1 MARTGRRP
9 GDSGTRQ
16 AILQAAQEAFCEHG
30 YDRASIRAIAHQAKV
45 DPALVHHYFGTKQR
59 LFVAAVQFPFQ
70 PAEVIDRLLG
80 GDPGT
85 VGERLVRFILR
96 IGEDQANRDAVIG
109 LLRSAATTEHAA
121 TLLREFAS
129 EAIIGWMAADLDP
142 PNPRLRP
149 TLVASQL
156 IGLFMLRYIIKV
168 EPLASASVEEVVAA
182 VAPTVQRY
190 LTAELNL
197 QPSV

>member
-1 MARTGRRP
+1 LVPCWTPTRVPYLCRGRLERCRRWHW
-9 GDSGTRQ
+9 DR
-16 AILQAAQEAFCEHG
+16 LQARERPTTPT
-30 YDRASIRAIAHQAKV
+30 RA
-45 DPALVHHYFGTKQR
+45 
-59 LFVAAVQFPFQ
+59 
-70 PAEVIDRLLG
+70 
-80 GDPGT
+80 
-85 VGERLVRFILR
+85 
-96 IGEDQANRDAVIG
+96 EDQANRHAVIG

-129 EAIIGWMAADLDP
+129 KAIIGWMAADLDP

-182 VAPTVQRY
+182 VAPTMQRY

>member
-1 MARTGRRP
+1 VSTATTVPASAPSPTRP
-9 GDSGTRQ
+9 RSTPPWCTTTS
-16 AILQAAQEAFCEHG
+16 A
-30 YDRASIRAIAHQAKV
+30 
-45 DPALVHHYFGTKQR
+45 PT
-59 LFVAAVQFPFQ
+59 AAVRGRGAVPV
-70 PAEVIDRLLG
+70 PAGRGIDQLLG

-85 VGERLVRFILR
+85 VGERLVRFFLR
-96 IGEDQANRDAVIG
+96 IGEDQANRHAVIG

-129 EAIIGWMAADLDP
+129 EAIIGGMAADLDP
-142 PNPRLRP
+142 LNPRLRP

>member
-1 MARTGRRP
+1 VGLVDILRGLPTRFWGTVGCRT
-9 GDSGTRQ
+9 
-16 AILQAAQEAFCEHG
+16 
-30 YDRASIRAIAHQAKV
+30 
-45 DPALVHHYFGTKQR
+45 ALVHHYFGTKQR

-70 PAEVIDRLLG
+70 PAEGIDQLLG
-80 GDPGT
+80 GDPET
-85 VGERLVRFILR
+85 VGERLVRFFLR
-96 IGEDQANRDAVIG
+96 IGEDQANRHAVIG
-109 LLRSAATTEHAA
+109 LLRSAATT
-121 TLLREFAS
+121 LLREFAS
-129 EAIIGWMAADLDP
+129 KAIIGWMAADLDP

-182 VAPTVQRY
+182 VAPTMQRY

>member
-1 MARTGRRP
+1 VSTAT
-9 GDSGTRQ
+9 TV
-16 AILQAAQEAFCEHG
+16 L
-30 YDRASIRAIAHQAKV
+30 ASIAHQAKV
-45 DPALVHHYFGTKQR
+45 DPALVHHYFATKQR

-70 PAEVIDRLLG
+70 PAEVIDQLLG

>member
-70 PAEVIDRLLG
+70 PAEVIDQLLG

>member
-45 DPALVHHYFGTKQR
+45 DPALVHHYFGTKQQ

-70 PAEVIDRLLG
+70 PAEGIDQLLG
-80 GDPGT
+80 GDPET
-85 VGERLVRFILR
+85 VGERLVRFFLR
-96 IGEDQANRDAVIG
+96 IGEDQANRHAVIG
-109 LLRSAATTEHAA
+109 LLRSAATT
-121 TLLREFAS
+121 LLREFAS
-129 EAIIGWMAADLDP
+129 KAIIGWMAADLDP

-182 VAPTVQRY
+182 VAPTMQRY